1 MKGVIIMK
9 KLFCIIGETARGKD
23 TLAKILEKDYGL
35 RQVVSYT
42 TRPIRPGEKDGREHY
57 FIFDDQAD
65 DMMDFMED
73 DIVAF
78 TQIGNYRYFAT
89 KEELLASDIYIIDP
103 VGLDSLKDYVKR
115 NKLNI
120 GLCTVYITCSDEIAR
135 ERAIERGDNI
145 DIFEKRAEDERIMF
159 EQFDALEAYDY
170 KYTNDWTFADL
181 KVFASELMSILKED

>member
-1 MKGVIIMK
+1 MK

-23 TLAKILEKDYGL
+23 TLAKILENDYGL

-65 DMMDFMED
+65 DMMDFMSDE
-73 DIVAF
+73 IVAF
-78 TQIGNYRYFAT
+78 TQIGKYRYFAT

-103 VGLDSLKDYVKR
+103 VGLDSLKDYVRR

-120 GLCTVYITCSDEIAR
+120 SICAVYITCSDEIAR
-135 ERAIERGDNI
+135 KRAIELGDNI
-145 DIFEKRAEDERIMF
+145 DIFEKRSEDERIMF

-170 KYTNDWTFADL
+170 KYTNDFHIIDLMEFANDI
-181 KVFASELMSILKED
+181 VGILKEN